1 MVKKVDQ
8 SQFDEVRKSKAAV
21 VDFSATWCGPCQM
34 LAPILDELSG
44 EVDSVDFYNVDVD
57 ENPDLAREFK
67 IMNIPAVVA
76 LKDGQIVGQQIGFVP
91 KEDLKNFVEGSF
103 KLSWKE

>member
-1 MVKKVDQ
+1 
-8 SQFDEVRKSKAAV
+8 
-21 VDFSATWCGPCQM
+21 M

-57 ENPDLAREFK
+57 ENPDLAREFR

-76 LKDGQIVGQQIGFVP
+76 LKDGQIVGCLLYTSVGVYSNEYMAQNRV
-91 KEDLKNFVEGSF
+91 K
-103 KLSWKE
+103 

>member
-34 LAPILDELSG
+34 LSLIH
-44 EVDSVDFYNVDVD
+44 
-57 ENPDLAREFK
+57 
-67 IMNIPAVVA
+67 I
-76 LKDGQIVGQQIGFVP
+76 
-91 KEDLKNFVEGSF
+91 
-103 KLSWKE
+103 

>member
-8 SQFDEVRKSKAAV
+8 CQFDEVRKSKAAV

-57 ENPDLAREFK
+57 ENPDLAREFR

-103 KLSWKE
+103 K

>member
-1 MVKKVDQ
+1 MVKKVNQ

-34 LAPILDELSG
+34 LVPILDELSG

-57 ENPDLAREFK
+57 ENPDLAREFR

-103 KLSWKE
+103 K

>member
-34 LAPILDELSG
+34 LAPRLDELSG

-57 ENPDLAREFK
+57 ENPDLAREFR

-76 LKDGQIVGQQIGFVP
+76 LKDGQTVGQQIGFVP

-103 KLSWKE
+103 K

>member
-34 LAPILDELSG
+34 LAPIIDELSG

-57 ENPDLAREFK
+57 ENPDLAREFR

-103 KLSWKE
+103 K

>member
-21 VDFSATWCGPCQM
+21 VDF
-34 LAPILDELSG
+34 
-44 EVDSVDFYNVDVD
+44 YNVDVD
-57 ENPDLAREFK
+57 ENPDLAREFR

-103 KLSWKE
+103 K

>member
-1 MVKKVDQ
+1 MVKKADQ

-57 ENPDLAREFK
+57 ENPDLAREFR

-103 KLSWKE
+103 K

>member
-57 ENPDLAREFK
+57 ENPDLAREFR
-67 IMNIPAVVA
+67 ITNIPAVVA

-103 KLSWKE
+103 K

>member
-57 ENPDLAREFK
+57 ENPDLAREFR
-67 IMNIPAVVA
+67 IMHIPAVVA

-103 KLSWKE
+103 K

>member
-44 EVDSVDFYNVDVD
+44 EVESVDFYNVDVD
-57 ENPDLAREFK
+57 ENPDLAREFR

-103 KLSWKE
+103 K

>member
-1 MVKKVDQ
+1 MVKKADQ

-57 ENPDLAREFK
+57 ENPDLAREFR
-67 IMNIPAVVA
+67 IMNIQAVVA

-103 KLSWKE
+103 K

>member
-8 SQFDEVRKSKAAV
+8 SQFDEVRKSKTAV

-57 ENPDLAREFK
+57 ENPDLAREFR

-103 KLSWKE
+103 K

>member
-44 EVDSVDFYNVDVD
+44 EVDNVDVD
-57 ENPDLAREFK
+57 ENPDLAREFR

-103 KLSWKE
+103 K

>member
-21 VDFSATWCGPCQM
+21 VDFSATWCEPCQM

-57 ENPDLAREFK
+57 ENPDLAREFR

-103 KLSWKE
+103 K

>member
-1 MVKKVDQ
+1 MVKKVNQ

-57 ENPDLAREFK
+57 ENPDLAREFR

-103 KLSWKE
+103 K

>member
-67 IMNIPAVVA
+67 IMNIPSVVA

-103 KLSWKE
+103 K

>member
-44 EVDSVDFYNVDVD
+44 EVDYVDFYNVDVD
-57 ENPDLAREFK
+57 ENPDLAREFR

-103 KLSWKE
+103 K

>member
-57 ENPDLAREFK
+57 ENPDLAREFR
-67 IMNIPAVVA
+67 IMNNQAVIA
-76 LKDGQIVGQQIGFVP
+76 LKDGQIVGQQIGLVP

-103 KLSWKE
+103 K

>member
-44 EVDSVDFYNVDVD
+44 EADSVDFYNVDVD
-57 ENPDLAREFK
+57 ENPDLAREFR

-103 KLSWKE
+103 K

>member
-1 MVKKVDQ
+1 MVKKVEQ

-57 ENPDLAREFK
+57 ENPDLAREFR

-103 KLSWKE
+103 K

>member
-34 LAPILDELSG
+34 LAPILEELSG

-57 ENPDLAREFK
+57 ENPDLAREFR

-76 LKDGQIVGQQIGFVP
+76 VKDGQIVGQQIGFVP

-103 KLSWKE
+103 K

>member
-1 MVKKVDQ
+1 MVMKVDQ

-34 LAPILDELSG
+34 LAPILDELSC

-57 ENPDLAREFK
+57 ENPDLAREFR

-103 KLSWKE
+103 K

>member
-1 MVKKVDQ
+1 MVNKVDQ

-57 ENPDLAREFK
+57 ENPDLAREFR

-103 KLSWKE
+103 K

>member
-57 ENPDLAREFK
+57 ENPDLAREFR

-76 LKDGQIVGQQIGFVP
+76 LKDGQIVGQQIRFVP

-103 KLSWKE
+103 K

>member
-57 ENPDLAREFK
+57 ENPDLAREFR

-91 KEDLKNFVEGSF
+91 KEDLKNFVEGFF
-103 KLSWKE
+103 K

>member
-34 LAPILDELSG
+34 LAPILEELSG

-57 ENPDLAREFK
+57 ENPDLAREFR

-103 KLSWKE
+103 K

>member
-57 ENPDLAREFK
+57 ENPDLAREFR

-91 KEDLKNFVEGSF
+91 KEDLKNFLEGSF
-103 KLSWKE
+103 K

>member
-57 ENPDLAREFK
+57 ENPDLARKFR

-103 KLSWKE
+103 K

>member
-57 ENPDLAREFK
+57 ENPDLAREFR
-67 IMNIPAVVA
+67 IMNIPVVVA

-103 KLSWKE
+103 K

>member
-44 EVDSVDFYNVDVD
+44 KVDSVDFYNVDVD
-57 ENPDLAREFK
+57 ENPDLAREFR

-103 KLSWKE
+103 K

>member
-57 ENPDLAREFK
+57 ENPDLAREFR

-91 KEDLKNFVEGSF
+91 KEDLKNFVE
-103 KLSWKE
+103 LSLIHI

>member
-1 MVKKVDQ
+1 MVKKVNQ

-34 LAPILDELSG
+34 LAPILEELSG

-57 ENPDLAREFK
+57 ENPDLAREFR

-91 KEDLKNFVEGSF
+91 KEDMKNFVEGSF
-103 KLSWKE
+103 K

>member
-1 MVKKVDQ
+1 MKVVLRQ
-8 SQFDEVRKSKAAV
+8 VDEVRNSKAAV

-57 ENPDLAREFK
+57 ENPDLAREFR

-103 KLSWKE
+103 K

>member
-57 ENPDLAREFK
+57 ENPDLAREFR

-91 KEDLKNFVEGSF
+91 KEDLKNFVEGAF
-103 KLSWKE
+103 K

>member
-57 ENPDLAREFK
+57 ENPDLAREFR

-103 KLSWKE
+103 K

>member
-57 ENPDLAREFK
+57 ENPDLAREFR

-76 LKDGQIVGQQIGFVP
+76 LKDGKIVGQQIGFVP

-103 KLSWKE
+103 K

>member
-57 ENPDLAREFK
+57 ENPDLAREFR

-91 KEDLKNFVEGSF
+91 KEDLKNFVEGSL
-103 KLSWKE
+103 K

>member
-34 LAPILDELSG
+34 LAQILDELSG

-57 ENPDLAREFK
+57 ENPDLAREFR

-103 KLSWKE
+103 K

>member
-57 ENPDLAREFK
+57 ENPDLAREFR

-103 KLSWKE
+103 KKSWKE